1 METINKQKTDIY
13 TRVAMLL
20 LESPLETISIM
31 KMRNRFEQKLYQLWL
46 NKNALVREYRLNS
59 KQHLSLLEMEYTKKK
74 GVFRKQNQSCSNNK
88 GRI

>member
-20 LESPLETISIM
+20 LESPLETISMM
-31 KMRNRFEQKLYQLWL
+31 KMRNRFERALYQLWL

-59 KQHLSLLEMEYTKKK
+59 KQHLSLLEMEYTKK
-74 GVFRKQNQSCSNNK
+74 RS
-88 GRI
+88 I